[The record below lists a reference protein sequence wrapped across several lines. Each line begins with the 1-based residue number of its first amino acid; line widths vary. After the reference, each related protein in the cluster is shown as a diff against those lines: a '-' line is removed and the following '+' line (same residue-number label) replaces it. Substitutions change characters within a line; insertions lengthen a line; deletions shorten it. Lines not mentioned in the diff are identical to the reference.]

1 METLSHNFAPVFDE
15 NSRILILGTF
25 PSVKSRE
32 NHFYYGHPQNRFW
45 KVTAALTGSAVPQT
59 IEEKKRMLLAGH
71 IAVWD
76 VIASCQIEG
85 SSDSSIRNVVP
96 NDIAGLLEKTNIEAV
111 FCNGQKAH
119 ELYVKY
125 CEKACGKKAVKLPST
140 SPANASWPLERL
152 TESWREAAKAF
163 LTPDREK
170 GDIKQ
175 LP

>member
-1 METLSHNFAPVFDE
+1 MEALTHTFTPVFDE

-32 NHFYYGHPQNRFW
+32 NQFYYGHPQNRFW
-45 KVTAALTGSAVPQT
+45 KVTAALTCSAVPQT
-59 IEEKKRMLLAGH
+59 IEEKKKMLLAGR

-96 NDIAGLLEKTNIEAV
+96 NDIAGLLEKTNIQAV
-111 FCNGQKAH
+111 LCNGGKAY

-125 CEKACGKKAVKLPST
+125 CEKVCRKKAVKLPST
-140 SPANASWPLERL
+140 SPANAAWSLERL
-152 TESWREAAKAF
+152 TDSWREATERY
-163 LTPDREK
+163 L
-170 GDIKQ
+170 
-175 LP
+175 